1 MIGIN
6 LLNFDNFVKKIYN
19 TTLIL
24 EESETDLLNILKDID
39 NSYNGDSLNSI
50 FELITEQRT
59 NFEHIYDIIENYINV
74 LYEVKKS
81 YEVQSFEITSKINNT
96 LN

>member
-59 NFEHIYDIIENYINV
+59 NFEHISDVIENYINV

-81 YEVQSFEITSKINNT
+81 YEVQSFEIASKINNT
-96 LN
+96 IN

>member
-59 NFEHIYDIIENYINV
+59 NFEHIYDVIENYINV